1 MEIILIS
8 LAVLVGLFL
17 GWLISH
23 YVRKLIHTQ
32 NKQSAQNEAE
42 KILNQASEDRRRIL
56 IDAKEEAIK
65 IRTSI
70 QTELRHRQNDIQKT
84 EQRLVSREEQL
95 EARSDKINIRENSV
109 NAKDSKVNA
118 IKEELENLKE
128 GYLTKLESLADL
140 SHNDAKSELIEQAK
154 IDIQHEVAVL
164 YKDTEEQAKEESSD
178 KAKEIIASAIQRLAS
193 DVSSESTVSTVTLQS
208 DDIKGRLIGREGRN
222 IKALEKA
229 TGVDL
234 IIDETP
240 QAVTLSCF
248 DPIRREIARLSLV
261 KLISDGRINP
271 ARIEDVVSR
280 VQDDLNEVIRKTG
293 DRTLLDL
300 HVRGMKPDIVKLLGQ
315 LKYRYSYGQNV
326 LAHSIEVANLA
337 SVMAS
342 EIQANV
348 LVSKTGGLLHDIGK
362 ALTHELDDP
371 HAIVGADI
379 ASKHGLNHHI
389 CSTIKEHHDDV
400 HTSIESF
407 LVAAADAISASRP
420 GARKDTIQNYIK
432 RLESLEEIGAQFDG
446 VEKCFAIQ
454 AGREMRVMVKP
465 DIVDDVSASEM
476 ARGIVSK
483 IEESLVYPGQVKVT
497 VIRESRTSEYAK

>member
-1 MEIILIS
+1 M
-8 LAVLVGLFL
+8 
-17 GWLISH
+17 
-23 YVRKLIHTQ
+23 YKRQ
-32 NKQSAQNEAE
+32 
-42 KILNQASEDRRRIL
+42 SEDRRRIL

-240 QAVTLSCF
+240 QAVTL
-248 DPIRREIARLSLV
+248 LSL
-261 KLISDGRINP
+261 I
-271 ARIEDVVSR
+271 
-280 VQDDLNEVIRKTG
+280 
-293 DRTLLDL
+293 
-300 HVRGMKPDIVKLLGQ
+300 
-315 LKYRYSYGQNV
+315 
-326 LAHSIEVANLA
+326 
-337 SVMAS
+337 
-342 EIQANV
+342 
-348 LVSKTGGLLHDIGK
+348 
-362 ALTHELDDP
+362 
-371 HAIVGADI
+371 
-379 ASKHGLNHHI
+379 HI
-389 CSTIKEHHDDV
+389 
-400 HTSIESF
+400 
-407 LVAAADAISASRP
+407 
-420 GARKDTIQNYIK
+420 
-432 RLESLEEIGAQFDG
+432 
-446 VEKCFAIQ
+446 
-454 AGREMRVMVKP
+454 
-465 DIVDDVSASEM
+465 
-476 ARGIVSK
+476 
-483 IEESLVYPGQVKVT
+483 
-497 VIRESRTSEYAK
+497 